1 MSANGSSCDLV
12 KRMTLGVQARQHSFT
27 CRVRVFRTRHTSD
40 PRASVETQAQ
50 MAEVI
55 LLIAAGSF
63 GTLSAAYAAASPD
76 AFGVKDAQ

>member
-1 MSANGSSCDLV
+1 
-12 KRMTLGVQARQHSFT
+12 
-27 CRVRVFRTRHTSD
+27 
-40 PRASVETQAQ
+40 

>member
-1 MSANGSSCDLV
+1 
-12 KRMTLGVQARQHSFT
+12 MTLLEMTVWRAGTAAFFHVQSA
-27 CRVRVFRTRHTSD
+27 CIRVFRTRHTSD